1 MRLFVAVLFA
11 SLCGY
16 LALSHEILWIRVFN
30 FATEARADAFGYLLA
45 AYLAGLAF
53 GSWIAGRICRR
64 PTAGTADLPRVGV
77 VLVFGALGAFLVGPG
92 VAALVADV
100 GTPLPATLP
109 VFAAASAVLG
119 LVFPLLCHFGIPPD
133 ERVGARLSYVYFGN
147 IVGSALG
154 SLITGLVLLDHLS
167 LRDLNVLLAAMG
179 VVLGAALM
187 LLGGGRRVLAVPVVA
202 LAFVVAAAPGLY
214 DELYEK
220 LFYEQ
225 DYRYR
230 PQFAEVIEGHAG
242 VVTVTRSGAVY
253 GGGSYEGIANVS
265 PLPEDDENRVLRA
278 YLVAAFHPRPREVLM
293 IGLGSGSWLQ
303 VLANHPDIERLTVVE
318 ISPGFVEAV
327 RRSALVASALDHP
340 KVELVVDDGRRYL
353 GRTAR
358 RFDLVIMNTIVY
370 WRSQA
375 TLLLSREAMALVRRH
390 LAPGGML
397 YLNTTMSTAVQKTAA
412 TAFTHA
418 VRYQNMLI
426 ASDEP
431 IAIDRAAF
439 ERKLDAWTIDGR
451 PVLPPTRRAADLD
464 LLREQDWRDG
474 PTWEPRASIL
484 VRTQD
489 EPIVTD
495 DNMATEWWAL
505 GTYP

>member
-1 MRLFVAVLFA
+1 MKLLVAVLVA
-11 SLCGY
+11 ALCGY

-64 PTAGTADLPRVGV
+64 PTGGAVDLPQLGV
-77 VLVFGALGAFLVGPG
+77 VLVFGAIGAFLVGPG
-92 VAALVADV
+92 VAALIADV
-100 GTPLPATLP
+100 GTSLSATLP

-119 LVFPLLCHFGIPPD
+119 LAFPLLCHFGIPPD
-133 ERVGARLSYVYFGN
+133 ERVGARLSYVYFAN

-167 LRDLNVLLAAMG
+167 LRDLNVVLAVMG
-179 VVLGAALM
+179 VVLGAVLM
-187 LLGGGRRVLAVPVVA
+187 LLGGGRRVLAVPAVA
-202 LAFVVAAAPGLY
+202 LAFVVAAAPRLY

-220 LFYEQ
+220 LFYAQ
-225 DYRYR
+225 DYRDD
-230 PQFAEVIEGHAG
+230 PPFAEVIEGHAG

-253 GGGSYEGIANVS
+253 GGGSYEGVANIS

-278 YLVAAFHPRPREVLM
+278 YVVAAFHPRPREVLM

-318 ISPGFVEAV
+318 INPGFVEAV
-327 RRSALVASALDHP
+327 RRSPIVASALDHP

-353 GRTAR
+353 GHTAR
-358 RFDLVIMNTIVY
+358 RFDLVVMNTIVY
-370 WRSQA
+370 WRSHA
-375 TLLLSREAMALVRRH
+375 TLLLSREAMALMRRH

-418 VRYQNMLI
+418 LRYQNMLI
-426 ASDEP
+426 AGDEP

-451 PVLPPTRRAADLD
+451 AVLPPTRRAAELD
-464 LLREQDWRDG
+464 LLREQDWRGG

-484 VRTQD
+484 ARTQA

-505 GTYP
+505 ETYP